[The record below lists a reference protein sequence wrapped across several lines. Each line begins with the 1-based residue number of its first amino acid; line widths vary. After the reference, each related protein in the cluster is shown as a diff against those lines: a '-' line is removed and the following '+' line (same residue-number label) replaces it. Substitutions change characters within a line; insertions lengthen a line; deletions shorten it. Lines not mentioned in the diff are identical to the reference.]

1 MRKPYPSS
9 SRSFFFLFYYI
20 LLAASTL
27 FAFAVGCPAH
37 DSTSTSTSTDTCPVA
52 LFDIYNSNS
61 LEYMYY
67 YRAAASS
74 IASRASIPVS
84 RSSIFR
90 HTMSSSF
97 TSPSST
103 SPPKPDE
110 TQQQE
115 NNPSSTERLALPEF
129 PSADSGAQ
137 KLDVSGGQGSTVSLD
152 HLGPIVV
159 NTDGSMS
166 RISNWEQMTEMEKK
180 NTLRI
185 VGKRNQQRLQALRAA
200 GVEGST

>member
-1 MRKPYPSS
+1 MRKPYSS
-9 SRSFFFLFYYI
+9 SSFFFLLYCI
-20 LLAASTL
+20 IVAASTL
-27 FAFAVGCPAH
+27 FCFAVGCPAR
-37 DSTSTSTSTDTCPVA
+37 DSASTDTCPVA
-52 LFDIYNSNS
+52 QFDIDNSSNS

-90 HTMSSSF
+90 HTMSSSS
-97 TSPSST
+97 SPSS
-103 SPPKPDE
+103 SKPDE
-110 TQQQE
+110 SQQQQQQE
-115 NNPSSTERLALPEF
+115 NKPSSTEKLALPEF
-129 PSADSGAQ
+129 PSADSSAAAQ
-137 KLDVSGGQGSTVSLD
+137 KLDVGGGGGQGSTVSLD

-185 VGKRNQQRLQALRAA
+185 VGKRNQQRLQALREA